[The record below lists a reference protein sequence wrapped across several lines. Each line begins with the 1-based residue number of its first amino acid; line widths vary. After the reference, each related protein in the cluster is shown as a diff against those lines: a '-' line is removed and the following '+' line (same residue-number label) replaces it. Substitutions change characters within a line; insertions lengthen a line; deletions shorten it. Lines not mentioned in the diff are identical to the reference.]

1 MVGVSPRAS
10 KSRPPTAPVVDEAVA
25 WHDVECA
32 GYAADL
38 PLWRELASDAGGAVL
53 EIGAGTGRVALDL
66 AERGHEVSALDS
78 DPALVAELA
87 SRARSRG
94 LRIRS
99 HRGDAR
105 SFALGRRFGLI
116 AAPMQ
121 VAQLL
126 GGEAGRRAMLAA
138 ARAHLHAGGLL
149 ALALADPLEGLAA
162 DAVLP
167 PLPDVRELDG
177 WIYSSRPVAM
187 RHERGAIAIDRIR
200 ESVSPTGDLRAS
212 AVTLRLDVVD
222 VDDLATLA
230 VEPGFRERERLR
242 VPATDAYV
250 GSEVLVLEAA

>member
-1 MVGVSPRAS
+1 M
-10 KSRPPTAPVVDEAVA
+10 RPFDEAVA
-25 WHDVECA
+25 WHDVECG

-38 PLWRELASDAGGAVL
+38 PLWRELAADAGGAVL

-66 AERGHEVSALDS
+66 AGRGHDVSALDS
-78 DPALVAELA
+78 DAALVAELS

-94 LRIRS
+94 LRVRA

-105 SFALGRRFGLI
+105 SFSLDSRFGLI
-116 AAPMQ
+116 VAPMQ

-126 GGEAGRRAMLAA
+126 GGEAGRRAMLSA
-138 ARAHLHAGGLL
+138 ARGHLGAGGRL

-162 DAVLP
+162 DVVLP

-187 RHERGAIAIDRIR
+187 RRDRDAIAIDRIR
-200 ESVSPTGDLRAS
+200 ESVSPTGELHAS
-212 AVTLRLDVVD
+212 AVTLRLDD
-222 VDDLATLA
+222 VDADALSTLA
-230 VEPGFRERERLR
+230 VETGFRERERRR